1 MKTTTRILIAGIGN
15 IFLGDDA
22 FGSEVARRL
31 QRRAWPAEVRVDD
44 FGIRGFDL
52 GFALLEA
59 HELTILIDAVP
70 RGGAPGTLYRI
81 EPDIDGLDEL
91 NEADMTIEP
100 HGMNPMKV
108 LAMVKSMG
116 GLFKRIVLIGCEPAP
131 LVSEDGEMGL
141 SPSVEAAIPEAI
153 RMVEELIA
161 NALPQ
166 VEKISAAA

>member
-1 MKTTTRILIAGIGN
+1 MKGTRPILVAGIGN

-31 QRRAWPAEVRVDD
+31 QQRSWPAEVRVED

-52 GFALLEA
+52 AFALLEA
-59 HELTILIDAVP
+59 PEFTVLIDAAP

-81 EPDIDGLDEL
+81 EPDIDALNEL
-91 NEADMTIEP
+91 NEAEMAIET

-116 GLFKRIVLIGCEPAP
+116 GVCKRIVLIGCEPAP
-131 LVSEDGEMGL
+131 LTAEDGEMGL
-141 SPSVEAAIPEAI
+141 SPGVEAAIPEAI
-153 RMVEELIA
+153 KMVEELIA
-161 NALPQ
+161 ETLDAKAVSL
-166 VEKISAAA
+166 AA